1 MSYFNIIAQ
10 SSESTVVTEY
20 KPQAKRSEAYQ
31 SEADLEQ
38 EFIRLLCELG
48 YERLT
53 IHKEADLIANLRTQL
68 EKLNNYRFTD
78 DEWKR
83 FWDEVLA
90 NTNSGILEKTRL
102 IQEDYVQVL
111 RRDNGAANTYIR
123 SGRMPEAIVGD
134 GDSLLPGIKERYAS
148 LIHSETEQETNDL
161 SKAFRFCL
169 SQERKRITIMG
180 ATGKREDHTIGNV
193 SLLADYMEKAEVN
206 MMTDYGIFVP
216 IKEDSM
222 FESYIGQQISIFNM
236 NSTVLF
242 AEGLAYPLSVFT
254 NWWQGTLNEAL
265 AKHFIIR
272 TEGKVLVFRT
282 F

>member
-1 MSYFNIIAQ
+1 MVILYC
-10 SSESTVVTEY
+10 
-20 KPQAKRSEAYQ
+20 R
-31 SEADLEQ
+31 
-38 EFIRLLCELG
+38 
-48 YERLT
+48 
-53 IHKEADLIANLRTQL
+53 
-68 EKLNNYRFTD
+68 
-78 DEWKR
+78 
-83 FWDEVLA
+83 VL
-90 NTNSGILEKTRL
+90 
-102 IQEDYVQVL
+102 
-111 RRDNGAANTYIR
+111 
-123 SGRMPEAIVGD
+123 
-134 GDSLLPGIKERYAS
+134 ERYAS